1 MRIEGATRH
10 NFRCRNFTHQSQGSQ
25 QSNFRDHVAL
35 FSSSAHACKASFL
48 SHEQKSIRSHSLNIS
63 SKQRNRCEVMPS
75 FNAGAKLTGTISLGL
90 LTVLTIFRSG

>member
-1 MRIEGATRH
+1 VPQFSAPKPRLAAIE
-10 NFRCRNFTHQSQGSQ
+10 FQGSRGTVQ
-25 QSNFRDHVAL
+25 QVLRT
-35 FSSSAHACKASFL
+35 HARSTASFL

-90 LTVLTIFRSG
+90 LTVLPIFRSG